1 MKYYS
6 TNKNIEAVSLKEAVI
21 KGLAEDKGLYM
32 PEKIKPLPE
41 EFFGQIQ
48 NMSFQEIS
56 HRAASNLFGEDMEEK
71 ELEKIVYETLSFDCP
86 VIRLSKS
93 INSLELFHGPTMAF
107 KDIGARFMARML
119 GRLMNCGERK
129 EINVLVATS
138 GDTGSAVANGFY
150 RVPGI
155 NVLVLY
161 PKGKISQIQ
170 EKQITTLGGNIK
182 ALAIDGV
189 FDDCQALVKTAF
201 LDKSLKESKRLT
213 SANSINVAR
222 LMPQTFYYFH
232 AYAQMKKEGAEKN
245 LVFSVPSGNFGN
257 LTAGLLAKKMGLPAK
272 RFIAANNSNA
282 VFYKYLITG
291 HLEPA
296 ASIATV
302 ANAMDVGNPSNFA
315 RIAELYN
322 HSHAAIIKDISGA
335 SYSDKDIIKTIKE
348 AMIKY
353 NYICDP
359 HGACALRAL
368 EEGLHPDENGVF
380 LETAHPAKF
389 KETVEQAIGQ
399 SLDLPPAL
407 SIAKNRESH
416 FTLLSK
422 NYSELRDYIL
432 SL

>member
-6 TNKNIEAVSLKEAVI
+6 TNKNAPAVSLKEAVI
-21 KGLAEDKGLYM
+21 NGLAEDKGLYM
-32 PEKIKPLPE
+32 PERISPLPKKFFE
-41 EFFGQIQ
+41 EIGEK
-48 NMSFQEIS
+48 SLQEIAF
-56 HRAASNLFGEDMEEK
+56 RVAINLFGEDIK
-71 ELEKIVYETLSFDCP
+71 EDTLKEIIYDTLSFDCP
-86 VIRLSKS
+86 VRFLSDR
-93 INSLELFHGPTMAF
+93 INTFELFHGPTLAF
-107 KDIGARFMARML
+107 KDIGARFMARTL
-119 GRLMNCGERK
+119 RHLIKSGEGK

-138 GDTGSAVANGFY
+138 GDTGSAVANGFHD
-150 RVPGI
+150 VPGI
-155 NVLVLY
+155 NVHVLY
-161 PKGKISQIQ
+161 PKGKISPIQ
-170 EKQITTLGGNIK
+170 EKQITTLGRNIK

-189 FDDCQALVKTAF
+189 FDDCQDLVKTAF
-201 LDKSLKESKRLT
+201 MDKSLKEAKRLT
-213 SANSINVAR
+213 SANSINIAR
-222 LMPQTFYYFH
+222 LLPQTFYYFY
-232 AYAQMKKEGAEKN
+232 AYAQMKKAGKEEN

-257 LTAGLLAKKMGLPAK
+257 LTAGLFAKKTGLPIK
-272 RFIAANNSNA
+272 RFIAANNANA
-282 VFYKYLITG
+282 VFHKYLTTG
-291 HLEPA
+291 HLKPE

-315 RIAELYN
+315 RIAELY
-322 HSHAAIIKDISGA
+322 SHRLAEIRKDISGA

>member
-6 TNKNIEAVSLKEAVI
+6 TNKNIEAVSLKEVVI

-56 HRAASNLFGEDMEEK
+56 HRAALNLFGEDIEEK
-71 ELEKIVYETLSFDCP
+71 ELEEIVYETLSFDCP
-86 VIRLSKS
+86 VIKLSKS
-93 INSLELFHGPTMAF
+93 INSSELFHGPTMAF

-129 EINVLVATS
+129 EITVLVATS

-161 PKGKISQIQ
+161 PKGKISPIQ

-213 SANSINVAR
+213 SANSINIAR
-222 LMPQTFYYFH
+222 LLPQTFYYFY
-232 AYAQMKKEGAEKN
+232 AYAQMKKAGKEKN

-257 LTAGLLAKKMGLPAK
+257 LTAGLLAKKMGLQAK
-272 RFIAANNSNA
+272 RFIAANNANA
-282 VFYKYLITG
+282 VFHRYLMTG
-291 HLEPA
+291 HLKPA

-322 HSHAAIIKDISGA
+322 HSHAAITKDISGA
-335 SYSDKDIIKTIKE
+335 SYNNEDIIKTLSDS
-348 AMIKY
+348 MIRY

-368 EEGLHPDENGVF
+368 EEGKKPDENGVF

-389 KETVEQAIGQ
+389 KETVERATGRP
-399 SLDLPPAL
+399 LDLPPAL
-407 SIAKNRESH
+407 SIAESRESR
-416 FTLLSK
+416 FASISK
-422 NYSELRDYIL
+422 NYSEFKDYIL